1 MILPSLRTI
10 LLCFD
15 VFFLVAADER
25 RLSEENQGVAI
36 RSSGVV
42 YCRFGCIYLWLKSL
56 DWTSRKATSK
66 TNANKGND
74 MTINRKLVRKIL
86 RDQRFLETM
95 CHAWDAI
102 EEEMD
107 AEIASLK
114 ERIAQLEESA
124 EAHADADQAR
134 AMAKAEND
142 EWRERELSEDFY
154 RNMESGP
161 ETPSD
166 RF

>member
-1 MILPSLRTI
+1 MQTKVN
-10 LLCFD
+10 D
-15 VFFLVAADER
+15 V
-25 RLSEENQGVAI
+25 
-36 RSSGVV
+36 
-42 YCRFGCIYLWLKSL
+42 
-56 DWTSRKATSK
+56 
-66 TNANKGND
+66 
-74 MTINRKLVRKIL
+74 TINRKLVRKIL

-95 CHAWDAI
+95 INAWDCI
-102 EEEMD
+102 EAD
-107 AEIASLK
+107 QDREIARLK

-124 EAHADADQAR
+124 EAHAHADEAR

-142 EWRERELSEDFY
+142 EWREREMGEDFY

>member
-1 MILPSLRTI
+1 MTHK
-10 LLCFD
+10 
-15 VFFLVAADER
+15 DER
-25 RLSEENQGVAI
+25 EQMITEDTEEKVFSVREFLILTKEMERRDQTVKNLRI
-36 RSSGVV
+36 
-42 YCRFGCIYLWLKSL
+42 K
-56 DWTSRKATSK
+56 SK
-66 TNANKGND
+66 TDEK
-74 MTINRKLVRKIL
+74 
-86 RDQRFLETM
+86 FLAVM
-95 CHAWDAI
+95 IKAWDTI

-114 ERIAQLEESA
+114 ERIAQLEDDLAYEQRVSKALLLGNNLAEDA
-124 EAHADADQAR
+124 EAQADADQAR

-142 EWRERELSEDFY
+142 EWREREMGEDFY

>member
-1 MILPSLRTI
+1 
-10 LLCFD
+10 
-15 VFFLVAADER
+15 
-25 RLSEENQGVAI
+25 
-36 RSSGVV
+36 
-42 YCRFGCIYLWLKSL
+42 
-56 DWTSRKATSK
+56 
-66 TNANKGND
+66 

-95 CHAWDAI
+95 CHAWDTI

-142 EWRERELSEDFY
+142 EWREREMEMPEDFY
-154 RNMESGP
+154 RKMESG
-161 ETPSD
+161 EV
-166 RF
+166 F

>member
-1 MILPSLRTI
+1 
-10 LLCFD
+10 
-15 VFFLVAADER
+15 
-25 RLSEENQGVAI
+25 
-36 RSSGVV
+36 
-42 YCRFGCIYLWLKSL
+42 
-56 DWTSRKATSK
+56 
-66 TNANKGND
+66 
-74 MTINRKLVRKIL
+74 MTINRKLIRKIL

-95 CHAWDAI
+95 CNAWDTI

-114 ERIAQLEESA
+114 ERIAQLEESV
-124 EAHADADQAR
+124 EASAHADQAR

>member
-1 MILPSLRTI
+1 MS
-10 LLCFD
+10 
-15 VFFLVAADER
+15 
-25 RLSEENQGVAI
+25 
-36 RSSGVV
+36 
-42 YCRFGCIYLWLKSL
+42 
-56 DWTSRKATSK
+56 
-66 TNANKGND
+66 
-74 MTINRKLVRKIL
+74 INRKLVSKIL

-107 AEIASLK
+107 AEITVLK
-114 ERIAQLEESA
+114 DRIAQLEESA